1 MLSTERNNFVMFETT
16 MVNTGMD
23 RLMWQVGRHVIVNEG
38 AEETWFW
45 QALGGQKVV
54 RPLLIYVDVLLA
66 MPRISVD
73 TSLKKNCFAF
83 QVIFLKF
90 EHYHH
95 DIMVQTYCRLYR
107 SLSVSLSLA
116 GFSSV
121 RLFQLEVAGELIR
134 PREVSI
140 IWA

>member
-1 MLSTERNNFVMFETT
+1 MFETT

-73 TSLKKNCFAF
+73 TSLKKKLFC
-83 QVIFLKF
+83 I
-90 EHYHH
+90 
-95 DIMVQTYCRLYR
+95 
-107 SLSVSLSLA
+107 
-116 GFSSV
+116 SSY
-121 RLFQLEVAGELIR
+121 LLEI
-134 PREVSI
+134 
-140 IWA
+140 